1 MTWRTYDEWKAHN
14 PADDELG
21 PEPEEDEGKIYY
33 CTICGEEPVDAVNGY
48 DTCPDCLKRPR
59 YRSEPEPREDKWEHW
74 AGPFVNRA
82 VAEQCALNLNVHS
95 FAREWYLFEVFP
107 DEAVEGKWVIKRTWK

>member
-1 MTWRTYDEWKAHN
+1 MHRTYDWWKAHN

-21 PEPEEDEGKIYY
+21 PEPEEDEG
-33 CTICGEEPVDAVNGY
+33 
-48 DTCPDCLKRPR
+48 
-59 YRSEPEPREDKWEHW
+59 EPEPREDEWEHW

-82 VAEQCALNLNVHS
+82 VAEQCALNLNLHS

-107 DEAVEGKWVIKRTWK
+107 DEATDGKWVIKRTWK